1 MTQKYENSSGD
12 TGLFS
17 NSQFLVS
24 FQYYTPIY
32 FSGCFILFAMSQVFV
47 NRILAFGVALTYI
60 TLAPRRSLPT
70 HTAPIYK
77 YSFCSV
83 SNILSSWCQYEALK
97 FVSFP
102 TQVLA
107 KASKIIPVMAM
118 GRVVSGKTY
127 QVSST
132 CTQIQSIYYIHTA
145 NVRLFYQID
154 LINVIAYKS
163 I

>member
-1 MTQKYENSSGD
+1 M
-12 TGLFS
+12 
-17 NSQFLVS
+17 
-24 FQYYTPIY
+24 
-32 FSGCFILFAMSQVFV
+32 FV

-77 YSFCSV
+77 YSFCSM

-102 TQVLA
+102 TQVRILHSLLTSYEVLFKNSKFSFVPLLQVLA

-118 GRVVSGKTY
+118 GRVVSGKIY
-127 QVSST
+127 QVLT
-132 CTQIQSIYYIHTA
+132 LVKINSIVLDIFSHLYYLYFRHT
-145 NVRLFYQID
+145 
-154 LINVIAYKS
+154 S
-163 I
+163 IW